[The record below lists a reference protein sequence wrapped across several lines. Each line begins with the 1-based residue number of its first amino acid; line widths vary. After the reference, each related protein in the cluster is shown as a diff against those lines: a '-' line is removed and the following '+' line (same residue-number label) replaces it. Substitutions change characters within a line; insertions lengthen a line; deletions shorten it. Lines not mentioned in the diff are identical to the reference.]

1 MKQVIPFKKDII
13 FKTKISDITSIS
25 LEHTLSVDHDSV
37 SGDFILSGDYKMTE
51 ASVNKENFYYKLPF
65 DIALDSRYD
74 TSKLKI
80 EIEDFYY
87 EIINSDVLRVNIEVS
102 VDGLEEK
109 EIESD
114 ENILNEEKNDK
125 EPTILDIDDDA
136 FQNLEDKIDSL
147 QEELVRNHEHI
158 NNFDKHIFEEINDT
172 ENEIKMPE
180 AEIIEEDKNDKEEI
194 IDEQQEYQ
202 TPKPIVGPPIIGKPQ
217 SEEMNMKEKDE
228 KININ
233 TQEIKSLFSNLNEE
247 ETFSTYHVYI
257 MRSEDTLESVMAKYS
272 VTKDTLAKYNDV
284 ENIKLG
290 DKIIIPALIND

>member
-158 NNFDKHIFEEINDT
+158 NNLDKHIFEEINDT

-217 SEEMNMKEKDE
+217 SEEMNMKENEE

-272 VTKDTLAKYNDV
+272 VTKDILEKYNDV

>member
-25 LEHTLSVDHDSV
+25 LEHTLSVDNDSV

-51 ASVNKENFYYKLPF
+51 ASINKEAFYYKLPF

-109 EIESD
+109 EIEKED
-114 ENILNEEKNDK
+114 NKDEETENITNK
-125 EPTILDIDDDA
+125 ESTILDIEDDA
-136 FQNLEDKIDSL
+136 FQSLEDKIDSL
-147 QEELVRNHEHI
+147 QEDLVRNHEHI
-158 NNFDKHIFEEINDT
+158 NNLDKHIFEEMNDT

-180 AEIIEEDKNDKEEI
+180 AEIIEDNNEKEFIDK
-194 IDEQQEYQ
+194 QQEYQ
-202 TPKPIVGPPIIGKPQ
+202 IQKPIVGSSIIEKPQ
-217 SEEMNMKEKDE
+217 SEEINMKENVE
-228 KININ
+228 KVNID

-272 VTKDTLAKYNDV
+272 INKETLAKYNDV